1 MRIVEVTLIKALRKQ
16 DIIISKKMKQ
26 FNKYIVTWRRS
37 IRPIAQ
43 TISKVGLI
51 HLEFIICIL
60 TKKHFK
66 STAFLKMVLY
76 KQIFTKHYNIKIW
89 FLLNI
94 STIGQGITRFIHN
107 KEDKQTIDIC
117 ETKDCYQLNLKYNN
131 SLEEIKEVMSR
142 SSECK
147 QYIQVG

>member
-1 MRIVEVTLIKALRKQ
+1 
-16 DIIISKKMKQ
+16 MK
-26 FNKYIVTWRRS
+26 
-37 IRPIAQ
+37 
-43 TISKVGLI
+43 
-51 HLEFIICIL
+51 LE
-60 TKKHFK
+60 TPFK

-94 STIGQGITRFIHN
+94 STIGQGITRFMHN

-131 SLEEIKEVMSR
+131 TLEEIKEVMSR